1 MKISI
6 ASDHAAWE
14 QKAALAAW
22 LRGLG
27 HEVAD
32 HGTNGPGSVDYPDF
46 ALPVCADVVGGASA
60 FGILL
65 CGSGIGIS
73 IAANKVRGV
82 RAALL
87 HEPYGAR
94 MCREHNDAN
103 VLCFGARV
111 TGIELI
117 KACVEAYMSAS
128 FQGGNHARRVGKI
141 AAIEG
146 GAC

>member
-6 ASDHAAWE
+6 GSDHAAWE

-22 LRGLG
+22 LEERG
-27 HEVAD
+27 HHVVD
-32 HGTNGPGSVDYPDF
+32 RGTTGPASVDYPDF
-46 ALPVCADVVGGASA
+46 ALPVCGDVVGGDSA

-73 IAANKVRGV
+73 IAANKVRGI

-103 VLCFGARV
+103 VICFGARV
-111 TGIELI
+111 TGMELI
-117 KACVEAYMSAS
+117 KASVEAYMAAA

-141 AAIEG
+141 SAIEG